1 MRLSTRARYGTR
13 VMLELAVNYG
23 NGPVRVRDIARH
35 QGLSAKYIEQL
46 VAGLKRAGL
55 VTAVRGVHGG
65 YSLARP
71 PARIRLLEVFERLEG
86 SLTQLECHN
95 CPGSCRGDKACA
107 ARDIWTEMRRAVTGV
122 LESVTLEEMSA
133 RARAQDRAT
142 TAMSPIPF

>member
-1 MRLSTRARYGTR
+1 MRLSTKARYGVR
-13 VMLELAVNYG
+13 VMLELAMNYG

-46 VAGLKRAGL
+46 VAGLKGAGL

-86 SLTQLECHN
+86 SLSQLECHN
-95 CPGSCRGDKACA
+95 CPGSCSRDKACV
-107 ARDIWTEMRRAVTGV
+107 ARGIWTEVRRAVSGV
-122 LESVTLEEMSA
+122 LESVTLEDMSA
-133 RARAQDRAT
+133 RARTQARAAS
-142 TAMSPIPF
+142 AMYYI